1 MLVIQILSE
10 QAVFKQK
17 LQGNTFSITT
27 ELLLFGHHLF
37 DKSRVEKRA
46 IVLSFAASHKC
57 IAPVSRLIATEDLV
71 NT

>member
-37 DKSRVEKRA
+37 DKSRVEKKGDCFKF
-46 IVLSFAASHKC
+46 LKHHTNASPLC
-57 IAPVSRLIATEDLV
+57 RGL
-71 NT
+71 